1 MTDFRINAASF
12 RDFRGFRV
20 VGTSAVNAEEHADR
34 FPRTHIKKALLVLA
48 QIEAPFWGTVQNYD
62 GVGMSAGLIH
72 NIAVYR
78 NGTQG
83 SLWGLLRDMEPS
95 VTAGKAG
102 QELWAAF
109 KEAGCFVSQDGRLRD
124 WKTGQPKPGK
134 WIIDLLSGP
143 GGRWENASQQARS
156 RAWALRFAA
165 AFADPLGYTAQ
176 INSAISWLLQG
187 QAPAELEAYET
198 FLGRKLKR
206 AEDVVFSPLD
216 ENDKERAASIA
227 MILYHCHSVN
237 APGKAVQVLNTVL
250 RQPKP
255 TPQALVRALARTNYG
270 KWRDTAD
277 NNNRYDK
284 TRIAMERLRFWDPDF
299 LRSVLPV
306 NV

>member
-1 MTDFRINAASF
+1 
-12 RDFRGFRV
+12 
-20 VGTSAVNAEEHADR
+20 VGTSSVNDEVYSHF

-78 NGTQG
+78 NGSQG

-95 VTAGKAG
+95 ITAGDAGKA
-102 QELWAAF
+102 LWDAF
-109 KEAGCFVSQDGRLRD
+109 RDEGCFVSQDGKLRE
-124 WKTGQPKPGK
+124 WNTGKLMPGK

-143 GGRWENASQQARS
+143 GGHWKTAAEQARARS
-156 RAWALRFAA
+156 WALRFAA

-176 INSAISWLLQG
+176 INSAIQWLLQG
-187 QAPAELEAYET
+187 QAPAELTAYET

-206 AEDVVFSPLD
+206 AEDVVFSHMD
-216 ENDKERAASIA
+216 ANEREMATSIA

-237 APGKAVQVLNTVL
+237 APGKAVQVLNSVL
-250 RQPKP
+250 KQPKP
-255 TPQALVRALARTNYG
+255 TPEALVRALARTNYG
-270 KWRDTAD
+270 KWRDTTD

-284 TRIAMERLRFWDPDF
+284 TRIAMERLGFWDPAF
-299 LRSVLPV
+299 LRRVLPV